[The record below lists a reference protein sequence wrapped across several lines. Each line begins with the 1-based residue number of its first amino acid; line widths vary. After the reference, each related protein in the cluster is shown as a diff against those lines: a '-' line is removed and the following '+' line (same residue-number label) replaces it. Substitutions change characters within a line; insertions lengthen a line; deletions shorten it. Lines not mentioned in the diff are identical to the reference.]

1 MPLAIKSNPDVKR
14 KKKFSKS
21 DTLEYIISV
30 MKKEFNI
37 SPEEDTQFWRKYS
50 SKTYDRLFHLDKTV
64 HNLGLFSDQLLLLE
78 IKNNKV

>member
-1 MPLAIKSNPDVKR
+1 MMSDVTDVER

-37 SPEEDTQFWRKYS
+37 HPGEDTQFWRKYS
-50 SKTYDRLFHLDKTV
+50 SKTYDRLELVDESQKYV
-64 HNLGLFSDQLLLLE
+64 LIGSD
-78 IKNNKV
+78 

>member
-1 MPLAIKSNPDVKR
+1 MMSDVTDVER

-37 SPEEDTQFWRKYS
+37 HPGEDTQFWRKYS
-50 SKTYDRLFHLDKTV
+50 SKTYDRLTDCSILTR
-64 HNLGLFSDQLLLLE
+64 LF
-78 IKNNKV
+78 IM